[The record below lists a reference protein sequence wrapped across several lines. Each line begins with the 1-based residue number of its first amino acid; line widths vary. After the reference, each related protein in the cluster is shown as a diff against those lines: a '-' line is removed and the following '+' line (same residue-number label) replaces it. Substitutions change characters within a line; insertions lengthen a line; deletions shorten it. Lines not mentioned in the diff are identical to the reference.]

1 MDSTA
6 MFYAQPSNMS
16 AHPLY
21 QKTQIKQRGGFSAMD
36 LQRGKLPYFIPS
48 WLTSKKKF
56 KSQMSDGIAQ
66 GLIELLLPIS

>member
-21 QKTQIKQRGGFSAMD
+21 QKTQVKQRGGFSAMD
-36 LQRGKLPYFIPS
+36 LQRGKMPFFPS

-56 KSQMSDGIAQ
+56 KRQMSDGIAQ